1 MGYSSRSLLGLVAL
15 TLAISS
21 RDAGGQSAT
30 AATFRRILSALYT
43 GAARADTAAL
53 EPLLAQDLVWVLG
66 ANGTAL
72 TKPQL
77 LRAAAAHPPG
87 APARFDVDSVRVR
100 TVGDAAFVDLVR
112 TDRWTVGATSA
123 VYRSRVLDVFV
134 RERGRWRLARHT
146 QTWLVDPVS
155 PARDVARDLAALYRA
170 RRDGIASGLSP
181 LPVQYADY
189 TLWQQTAL
197 GDEADAESA
206 LARLRAGLRERA
218 SRPRPAAALTC
229 LVGARPVQVLP
240 TETAQETTQRRRPR
254 SGLRQGLS

>member
-43 GAARADTAAL
+43 GAARGDTAAL

-155 PARDVARDLAALYRA
+155 PARDVARDLEALRPFVGRYEIGPGYVDDIHWESGALVATASGQTTGARLVPVSATAFSPDGVGALIVFERDATGRVIGYVQGYANGRVVRA
-170 RRDGIASGLSP
+170 RR
-181 LPVQYADY
+181 LP
-189 TLWQQTAL
+189 
-197 GDEADAESA
+197 
-206 LARLRAGLRERA
+206 
-218 SRPRPAAALTC
+218 
-229 LVGARPVQVLP
+229 
-240 TETAQETTQRRRPR
+240 
-254 SGLRQGLS
+254 